1 MHSQRKIKS
10 CFDIISQSN
19 LILVKEEYWR
29 ANSSNWKYENSRFHK
44 DLGITEIMKGQRL
57 DPNSILKNNLS
68 KRMVFKWT
76 YTGLTLLVRM
86 KVAVIIGW
94 LIFNK

>member
-68 KRMVFKWT
+68 KRM
-76 YTGLTLLVRM
+76 GL
-86 KVAVIIGW
+86 K
-94 LIFNK
+94 